1 MAETRQAS
9 VPTWLTI
16 LLAVALVLA
25 LWALVT
31 ARGAAGAA
39 EANAE
44 QLARPDLDLAVV
56 PGGPQRF
63 PDAFDAAVGD
73 LDGDEAVDP
82 TAHRWITVV
91 LHNDGASDAEGVD
104 VTLDLG
110 DVGTPTYLADLPGFR
125 DLDVGEDGP
134 LVALELGGIDAQE
147 SARVFVGLPADALPE
162 PVAEEWSL
170 AYREY
175 LGRADVFVDGN
186 DVAIDRWY
194 GDLL

>member
-16 LLAVALVLA
+16 LLVVALVLA

-31 ARGAAGAA
+31 ARGAAGEAA
-39 EANAE
+39 ANTE

-63 PDAFDAAVGD
+63 PDAFDAAVDD
-73 LDGDEAVDP
+73 LDDDDVVDA
-82 TAHRWITVV
+82 TTHRWITVV
-91 LHNDGASDAEGVD
+91 LHNDGASDAQGVD

-110 DVGTPTYLADLPGFR
+110 S
-125 DLDVGEDGP
+125 
-134 LVALELGGIDAQE
+134 IDAQE
-147 SARVFVGLPADALPE
+147 SAQVFVGVAADALPE
-162 PVAEEWSL
+162 PVAEEWST
-170 AYREY
+170 AYRSY

-194 GDLL
+194 GGLL